1 MRITKA
7 HDYDLTGELVER
19 RDAGLNVRGAANSE
33 LIQIN

>member
-19 RDAGLNVRGAANSE
+19 RDGLNVRGAANTE
-33 LIQIN
+33 LVQIN